1 MKRETKNGNG
11 NTKKQKKQKKING
24 AERSGKRRRGGE
36 ERRSLVILFLS
47 FSKKV
52 FKERVNEG
60 NDERE
65 RFVSSL
71 RSFKRRFVGET
82 GGKLRFEFGP
92 QPESGDR
99 TEKTTNQTDE
109 TYPLSPRMITLSKV
123 LLRGGAA
130 IVCSD

>member
-1 MKRETKNGNG
+1 MKRKTKTETQKNKK
-11 NTKKQKKQKKING
+11 TKKNKRSG

-36 ERRSLVILFLS
+36 ERRSLVILFLF